1 MYKNTKS
8 KTLIAVLS
16 AVMLLAAC
24 QPNSTV
30 SQIEEGT
37 SVSQAMEVVT
47 KEGEDRKSI
56 TTVRGE
62 VEVPVHPEKIV
73 VLNNA
78 FGDILALGVVP
89 AGINDYWAI
98 PGSPVEELLKDVPRV
113 NDLEE
118 IMALEPDL
126 IITSFDKDEEYD
138 KLSKI
143 APTVSLGQAT
153 DHINKTT
160 KERLD
165 FLGNLLGVDTSIVEK
180 RVEEYNEIIELGI
193 KQLEKSNVLGKS
205 VTILTGSLEI
215 TLSYMVMK
223 IHL

>member
-62 VEVPVHPEKIV
+62 VEVPVHPKKIV

-89 AGINDYWAI
+89 A
-98 PGSPVEELLKDVPRV
+98 
-113 NDLEE
+113 
-118 IMALEPDL
+118 
-126 IITSFDKDEEYD
+126 
-138 KLSKI
+138 
-143 APTVSLGQAT
+143 
-153 DHINKTT
+153 
-160 KERLD
+160 
-165 FLGNLLGVDTSIVEK
+165 
-180 RVEEYNEIIELGI
+180 
-193 KQLEKSNVLGKS
+193 
-205 VTILTGSLEI
+205 
-215 TLSYMVMK
+215 
-223 IHL
+223 